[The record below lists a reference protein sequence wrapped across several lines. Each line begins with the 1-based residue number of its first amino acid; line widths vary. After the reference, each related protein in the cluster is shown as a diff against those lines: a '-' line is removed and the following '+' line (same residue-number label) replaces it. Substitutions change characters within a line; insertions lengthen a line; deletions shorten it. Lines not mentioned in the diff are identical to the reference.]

1 MNDWVRY
8 AEKEVICAKAMLVQA
23 IHIEETIQIIRQ
35 SRDIERMLTVA
46 AREVPGEKKINF
58 KFKAKAF
65 PTGKYTLKING
76 EAFNA
81 EQKFFILN

>member
-1 MNDWVRY
+1 MN
-8 AEKEVICAKAMLVQA
+8 ESGK
-23 IHIEETIQIIRQ
+23 
-35 SRDIERMLTVA
+35 RMLTVA